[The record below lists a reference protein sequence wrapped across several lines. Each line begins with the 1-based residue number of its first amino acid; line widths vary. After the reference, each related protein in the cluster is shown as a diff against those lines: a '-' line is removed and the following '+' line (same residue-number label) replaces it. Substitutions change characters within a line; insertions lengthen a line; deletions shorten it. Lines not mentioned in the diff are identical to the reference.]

1 MGGSG
6 SRAQQQWCRQSL
18 HRATI
23 NQVVD
28 PSRTHSSKEANQQER
43 HPVTC
48 AHMRDLNLVRLITVV
63 CRFCAI
69 FQLLKNPTKQ

>member
-1 MGGSG
+1 MILAVYVPEPNNNGVFIG
-6 SRAQQQWCRQSL
+6 L
-18 HRATI
+18 PY

-63 CRFCAI
+63 CRLCATI
-69 FQLLKNPTKQ
+69 QLLKYPTKQ